1 MQIVKTVRALI
12 YNNQCTGFALM
23 QARKPETPKERLV
36 INEQDLIRTII
47 VHSVLAVLTNR
58 RDKLIKVLFAL
69 LTAPETL
76 KVICL
81 IDS

>member
-1 MQIVKTVRALI
+1 MDTVSALI
-12 YNNQCTGFALM
+12 FNDQCNGFGLM
-23 QARKPETPKERLV
+23 QARKPETHEDRLV

-47 VHSVLAVLTNR
+47 VHSVLAVLANR

-69 LTAPETL
+69 LTSPETL

-81 IDS
+81 N

>member
-1 MQIVKTVRALI
+1 MKALI
-12 YNNQCTGFALM
+12 NNNQCTGFDLM
-23 QARKPETPKERLV
+23 QARKPETPKERLD

-47 VHSVLAVLTNR
+47 VHSVLAVLANR
-58 RDKLIKVLFAL
+58 RDRLIKVLFAL
-69 LTAPETL
+69 LTSPETL